1 MCFSLSC
8 IPWKMSPFRNFT
20 TKKNP
25 MINYGKSLFFF
36 LRFTR
41 YISTLK
47 TPIWKYTPMQRSV
60 YFCIVQCFPNLSWG
74 ASTLW
79 NYPQRSRRYCNIRD
93 KTNSV
98 WDILW
103 LWWIKVFREYMED
116 SNISSMLPKCGGQFI
131 RMKIA
136 ATAMVGVRNNGH
148 A

>member
-1 MCFSLSC
+1 MFFPKLHSL
-8 IPWKMSPFRNFT
+8 
-20 TKKNP
+20 KNESFQKLYNQKESHDQLWE
-25 MINYGKSLFFF
+25 ITFFF

-47 TPIWKYTPMQRSV
+47 TPIWRYTPMQRSV

-136 ATAMVGVRNNGH
+136 ATAMVGVGNNGH